1 MSARNDARIPDLV
14 SVREAALILGISR
27 QAVLK
32 MIDGGRLPGRKVG
45 TAGWVMRRST
55 VERMRGG
62 EVDA

>member
-45 TAGWVMRRST
+45 TAGWVMRRAT